1 MHFNLQSGRGGRDRF
16 RRDYPPRS
24 EERNHHG
31 RSNAPPSRHLW
42 VGNLS
47 HSLAERTLADHFLQF
62 GELESV
68 AFQPGR
74 SYAFINYKHDEEAFA
89 AIRALQGFFVAG
101 NPLKIEFAK
110 AVSFGH
116 LWLFSLQ
123 LHVIS
128 YVCVFSII
136 YMKAI
141 AAYINN
147 TPQKK
152 QCATRIKIEYAA
164 EKKYAKEISR
174 KRKTK

>member
-1 MHFNLQSGRGGRDRF
+1 MVKMQSGRGGRERS

-47 HSLAERTLADHFLQF
+47 HNLSERTLKEHFLRF
-62 GELESV
+62 GELESL

-110 AVSFGH
+110 AVSLAN
-116 LWLFSLQ
+116 LWLLSLQ
-123 LHVIS
+123 VYLTFCLCILSIFNYNMKLILSCVQYLRHSIS
-128 YVCVFSII
+128 KHRTDKNMSPNKLV
-136 YMKAI
+136 
-141 AAYINN
+141 
-147 TPQKK
+147 QLGKK
-152 QCATRIKIEYAA
+152 WHGHKN
-164 EKKYAKEISR
+164 
-174 KRKTK
+174 